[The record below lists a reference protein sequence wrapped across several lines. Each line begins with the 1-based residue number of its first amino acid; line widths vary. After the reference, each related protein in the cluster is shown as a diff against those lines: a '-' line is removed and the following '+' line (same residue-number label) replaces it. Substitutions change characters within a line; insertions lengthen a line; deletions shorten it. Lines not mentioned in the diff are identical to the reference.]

1 MNKLNKESS
10 VALYQQ
16 LINEIKESIQSGEL
30 KAGDRLM
37 TEGEFSKAYDVSRI
51 TVRKAIEVLVEEGI
65 LIKKQGIGTFVAEK
79 KLTRDASIFM
89 GFTESCLID
98 NKVPSSKLISA
109 DLTGASGVDQRDL
122 NLEEGEMVIRVR
134 RLRYCDGAPTILE
147 ENHFPQK
154 YAFLLGTNLEN
165 SLYEILEEHNVIVAA
180 GKRRISI
187 CFATKEESELLQVN
201 EKDALLLMKDICVDS
216 QGDVIHTCKSVINP
230 QLYDLNFISS
240 SARMKWEKK

>member
-51 TVRKAIEVLVEEGI
+51 TVRKAIEVLVEE
-65 LIKKQGIGTFVAEK
+65 GIGTFVAEK

-154 YAFLLGTNLEN
+154 YAFLLGANLEN